1 MQSFLWS
8 LLEVCSVCS
17 LSSQLSKMEQGT
29 AVLNRMYT
37 DSIQVIHFFIITKID
52 KLKMMEVTFS
62 YRKQHTVI
70 SKYLKPGG
78 ADKVQPRK
86 FLFLIKEEPL
96 FADTEFTSPL

>member
-1 MQSFLWS
+1 
-8 LLEVCSVCS
+8 
-17 LSSQLSKMEQGT
+17 MEQGT

-86 FLFLIKEEPL
+86 VLFLITEEPL